1 MAKQKPEDI
10 VNVAFASHSGSG
22 KTTLVDEILH
32 AAGANNRIG
41 SVKDGSS
48 LSDTAEDEIDGQAS
62 IDMGML
68 YCTYKDKLIHLFDT
82 PGRSDFLAQYIAAL
96 RVCETVLIPVD
107 VYSGVQ
113 VNTRRAWKMAQALG
127 KGVGFVIT
135 KLDVENVD
143 LDKTLRDLRT
153 TFGNQCVPFY
163 LPDTTGASISKLHS
177 VLQPG
182 DDATDQVRGFHE
194 PLIESIVE
202 SDEDLMMRYLEGE
215 DVSSEIGQHIG
226 TAVAEG
232 VVVPILCYA
241 QKGSLGVTEIM
252 DALANYFPS
261 AATVKTVPVVRTV
274 TDEEGEEGE
283 EGEESTEIVEAELDG
298 NTFVAQVFKT
308 VVDEHKGRMAVM
320 RVFSGS
326 SVAGATF
333 HSCRSG
339 RSAKFGKLFKFF
351 GAKQEEVDSMSAG
364 DIVAAGKIDELL
376 TGDTVSDGTWNEPLK
391 PISFPSP
398 MVALAIT
405 PKTRSDESRISLV
418 IQRTALEDPTF
429 RMAMDKQTKEMV
441 VYGLSELH
449 LNVQLHRMARKNN
462 VHVDARLPKIS
473 YRETITRSVSDFYR
487 HKKQSGGSGE
497 FAEVHLRMKPYREGD
512 TDFNFVNALHGDGVR
527 RQFVP
532 SVEKGCR
539 AIMEEGILTASP
551 VIQIQVE
558 FFDGK
563 DHPVDGKD
571 TAFQKAAR
579 DCFKKCFLQAGPA
592 LLEPVV
598 DLEVT
603 FPTESAGDISQYL
616 NSHRGRIQGMEQAGD
631 EQTMRAG
638 IPLSEVQTFSSDLR
652 SMTQGQ
658 GSYTMDFA
666 GYDPVPANIQAQ
678 VIEQFERERAED

>member
-10 VNVAFASHSGSG
+10 LNVVLASHSGSG

-32 AAGANNRIG
+32 AGGANSRIG
-41 SVKDGSS
+41 LVKDGSS

-68 YCTYKDKLIHLFDT
+68 YCTYKEKLVHLFDT

-96 RVCETVLIPVD
+96 RVCENVLIPVD

-113 VNTRRAWKMAQALG
+113 VNTRRAWKMAKKLG
-127 KGVGFVIT
+127 KAVGFVIT
-135 KLDVENVD
+135 KLDVENTD
-143 LDKTLRDLRT
+143 LDKTLGDIRSI
-153 TFGNQCVPFY
+153 FGNQCVPFF
-163 LPDTTGASISKLHS
+163 LPDTTGAGVSKLHS

-182 DDATDQVRGFHE
+182 DDATDQVRAFHE

-202 SDEDLMMRYLEGE
+202 SDEELMMRYLEGE
-215 DVSSEIGQHIG
+215 DISDEIGQHIG
-226 TAVAEG
+226 NAVASG
-232 VVVPILCYA
+232 IVVPILCYA
-241 QKGSLGVTEIM
+241 QKGSLGVTEIL
-252 DALANYFPS
+252 DTLSNYFPS
-261 AATVKTVPVVRTV
+261 AASVKSVPVVKTV
-274 TDEEGEEGE
+274 TDE
-283 EGEESTEIVEAELDG
+283 EGEESTEIVDAELDA

-320 RVFSGS
+320 RVFSGT

-333 HSCRSG
+333 HNARTG

-351 GAKQEEVDSMSAG
+351 GAKQEEIDSMTAG

-376 TGDTVSDGTWNEPLK
+376 TGDTVTDGTWTDAVK
-391 PISFPSP
+391 PIDFPNP
-398 MVALAIT
+398 MVAFAIT
-405 PKTRSDESRISLV
+405 PKTRSDESRISQV

-429 RMAMDKQTKEMV
+429 RMEMDKQTKEMV

-449 LNVQLHRMARKNN
+449 LNVRLARMARKNN
-462 VHVDARLPKIS
+462 VHVDTKLPKIS
-473 YRETITRSVSDFYR
+473 YRETISKSVSDFYR

-512 TDFNFVNALHGDGVR
+512 TDFNFVNALHGDAVR

-539 AIMEEGILTASP
+539 AIMEDGILTGSP

-571 TAFQKAAR
+571 TAFQKAAK
-579 DCFKKCFLQAGPA
+579 DCFKKCFLQAGPT

-603 FPTESAGDISQYL
+603 FPSESAGDISQYL

-631 EQTMRAG
+631 EQTMRAS

-658 GSYTMDFA
+658 GNYTMDFA
-666 GYDPVPANIQAQ
+666 GYDQVPANIQAQ
-678 VIEQFERERAED
+678 VIEQFDREKAED

>member
-10 VNVAFASHSGSG
+10 LNVAFASHSGSG

-32 AAGANNRIG
+32 ATGANSRIG

-68 YCTYKDKLIHLFDT
+68 YCHYKGKLIHLFDT

-96 RVCETVLIPVD
+96 RVCENVLIPVD
-107 VYSGVQ
+107 VYSGIQ

-127 KGVGFVIT
+127 KGVGFVLT
-135 KLDVENVD
+135 KLDVENVN
-143 LDKTLRDLRT
+143 LDKTLDDIRS
-153 TFGNQCVPFY
+153 TFGPQCVPFF
-163 LPDTTGASISKLHS
+163 LPDVTGKGISKLHS
-177 VLQPG
+177 VLKPG

-215 DVSSEIGQHIG
+215 DISGEIGKHIG
-226 TAVAEG
+226 NAVATG
-232 VVVPILCYA
+232 VVVPILCFS
-241 QKGSLGVTEIM
+241 QKGSLGVTEIL
-252 DALANYFPS
+252 DTLANYFPS
-261 AATVKTVPVVRTV
+261 AATVKTVEVARTV
-274 TDEEGEEGE
+274 TDEEGEK
-283 EGEESTEIVEAELDG
+283 STEIVEVELDN

-308 VVDEHKGRMAVM
+308 VVDEHKGRMAIM
-320 RVFSGS
+320 RVFSGT

-333 HSCRSG
+333 HTPRTG

-351 GAKQEEVDSMSAG
+351 GSKQEEVDSLTAG

-376 TGDTVSDGTWNEPLK
+376 TGDTVTDGTWKDPVK
-391 PISFPSP
+391 PINFPTP

-405 PKTRSDESRISLV
+405 PKTRSDEGRISLV
-418 IQRTALEDPTF
+418 IQRAALEDPTF
-429 RMAMDKQTKEMV
+429 RMAMDKQTKELV
-441 VYGLSELH
+441 IYGLSELH
-449 LNVQLHRMARKNN
+449 LSVQLARMARKND
-462 VHVDARLPKIS
+462 VHVETRLPKIS
-473 YRETITRSVSDFYR
+473 YRETISKSVSDYHR

-497 FAEVHLRMKPYREGD
+497 FAEVHLRLMPYREGD
-512 TDFNFVNALHGDGVR
+512 TDFNFVNALHGDAVR

-539 AIMEEGILTASP
+539 SMMEDGILTGSP
-551 VIQIQVE
+551 IIQIQAE

-579 DCFKKCFLQAGPA
+579 DCFKKCFLAAGPA
-592 LLEPVV
+592 LLEPIV

-603 FPTESAGDISQYL
+603 FPVECAGDISSYL
-616 NSHRGRIQGMEQAGD
+616 NSHRGRIQGMEQSGE
-631 EQTMRAG
+631 EQTMRAA
-638 IPLSEVQTFSSDLR
+638 IPLSEIQAFSSDLR

-658 GSYTMDFA
+658 GSYSMDSA
-666 GYDPVPANIQAQ
+666 GYDQVPANIQAQ
-678 VIEQFERERAED
+678 VIEQFARDREDD